1 MATPHPRA
9 NKQMTVSLQPG
20 SQPVGSTRTLSTST
34 DGGTVRRT
42 VLAGGLRIITE
53 SIPTVRSVSF
63 GIWAQVGSRDEDRPV
78 VAGASHFLEHLL
90 FKGTKRRTALEIAAE
105 IDAVGGEMNAFTSK
119 EATCFYAKVLDS
131 DLPIAVDVIV
141 DMVTSS
147 LVTAEDVDAERDV
160 VLEEISMR
168 DDDPSDAIHDEFSST
183 LWGDTPLGRPVLGTV
198 QSITDMP
205 RDDVAGYWA
214 ERYSLPRLVV
224 TAAGNLDHDTL
235 VEMVTAAFAKADR
248 DIVGAGDAPVGPR
261 VALDAP
267 APRSLVSV
275 TDRKTEQA
283 NVVLGCEGLARDD
296 ERRFAFSV
304 LNTVLGGGMS
314 SRLFQEIREKR
325 GMAYSVYSYAARY
338 AGAGYFGVY
347 VGCQPAKID
356 EVLKVAREQLDLVA
370 ANGLPDNELARG
382 KGQVRGSYVLGLED
396 TGSRMSRLGKAEL
409 GYGELLSVDD
419 VLGRITAVTS
429 DDVRALA
436 ADLFARP
443 RALAVIGPFKDRDFA
458 EAIN

>member
-1 MATPHPRA
+1 MG
-9 NKQMTVSLQPG
+9 VSLTPG
-20 SQPVGSTRTLSTST
+20 SQPAGSTRTLSTGT

-90 FKGTKRRTALEIAAE
+90 FKATKRRTALEIAAE

-119 EATCFYAKVLDS
+119 ETTCFYAKVLDT
-131 DLPIAVDVIV
+131 DLPLAVDVIV

-147 LVTAEDVDAERDV
+147 LVAPEDVDAERDV

-183 LWGDTPLGRPVLGTV
+183 IWGDTPLGRPVLGTV
-198 QSITDMP
+198 QSITQMP
-205 RDDVAGYWA
+205 RDEVAGYWSSN
-214 ERYSLPRLVV
+214 YSADRLVV
-224 TAAGNLDHDTL
+224 TAAGNLDHDRL
-235 VEMVTAAFAKADR
+235 VELVTAAFHLAGALGPETAGPAGPR
-248 DIVGAGDAPVGPR
+248 VGGDAPAV
-261 VALDAP
+261 L
-267 APRSLVSV
+267 STVSV
-275 TDRKTEQA
+275 TNRKTEQA
-283 NVVLGCEGLARDD
+283 NLVLGCDGLERDD
-296 ERRFAFSV
+296 DRRFALSV

-325 GMAYSVYSYAARY
+325 GMAYSVYSYASRY
-338 AGAGYFGVY
+338 AGAGLFGVY

-356 EVLKVAREQLDLVA
+356 EVLKVAREQLDIVA
-370 ANGLPDNELARG
+370 ADGLPDDELERG

-409 GYGELLSVDD
+409 GYGELLGVDD
-419 VLGRITAVTS
+419 VLGRIAAVTS
-429 DDVRALA
+429 EDVTQLA
-436 ADLFARP
+436 ADLFSRP
-443 RALAVIGPFKDRDFA
+443 RALAVIGPFKDRDFSW
-458 EAIN
+458 AIA

>member
-1 MATPHPRA
+1 
-9 NKQMTVSLQPG
+9 MTVSLQPG
-20 SQPVGSTRTLSTST
+20 SQPAGTTRTLSTST
-34 DGGTVRRT
+34 DGGTIRRT

-90 FKGTKRRTALEIAAE
+90 FKATKRRSALEIAAE

-119 EATCFYAKVLDS
+119 EATCFYAKVLDT

-141 DMVTSS
+141 DMITSS
-147 LVTAEDVDAERDV
+147 LVTPEDVDAERDV

-168 DDDPSDAIHDEFSST
+168 DDDPSDLIHDEFST
-183 LWGDTPLGRPVLGTV
+183 TIWGDTPLGRPVLGTV

-205 RDDVAGYWA
+205 RDEVAGYWA
-214 ERYSLPRLVV
+214 SQYQAHRLVV
-224 TAAGNLDHDTL
+224 TAAGNLDHDRL
-235 VEMVTAAFAKADR
+235 VDLVTAAFAAADAL
-248 DIVGAGDAPVGPR
+248 GADGTAPEGPR
-261 VALDAP
+261 VGGAAPGVRSTAALIN
-267 APRSLVSV
+267 
-275 TDRKTEQA
+275 RKTEQA
-283 NVVLGCEGLARDD
+283 NLVLGCEGLERDD
-296 ERRFAFSV
+296 DRRFALSV

-325 GMAYSVYSYAARY
+325 GMAYSVYSYASRY
-338 AGAGYFGVY
+338 AGAGLFGVY
-347 VGCQPAKID
+347 VGCQPGKID
-356 EVLKVAREQLDLVA
+356 EVLKVTREQLDIVA
-370 ANGLPDNELARG
+370 ADGLPDDELQRG

-396 TGSRMSRLGKAEL
+396 TGSRMSRLGKAEI

-429 DDVRALA
+429 DEVKALA
-436 ADLFARP
+436 ADLFSRP
-443 RALAVIGPFKDRDFA
+443 RALSVIGPFKDRDFSSS
-458 EAIN
+458 IQ

>member
-1 MATPHPRA
+1 
-9 NKQMTVSLQPG
+9 MTVSLQPG
-20 SQPVGSTRTLSTST
+20 SQPAGTTRTLSTGT
-34 DGGTVRRT
+34 DGGTIRRT
-42 VLAGGLRIITE
+42 VLAGGLRILTE

-90 FKGTKRRTALEIAAE
+90 FKATKRRTALEIAAE

-119 EATCFYAKVLDS
+119 EATCFYAKVLDT

-141 DMVTSS
+141 DMITSS
-147 LVTAEDVDAERDV
+147 LITAEDVDAERDV

-168 DDDPSDAIHDEFSST
+168 DDDPSDLIHDEFST
-183 LWGDTPLGRPVLGTV
+183 TIWGDTPLGRPVLGTV

-214 ERYSLPRLVV
+214 ERYQAHRLVV

-235 VEMVTAAFAKADR
+235 VELVTAAFAAADALGE
-248 DIVGAGDAPVGPR
+248 DGTEPEGPR
-261 VALDAP
+261 VGGEAP
-267 APRSLVSV
+267 TARSTV
-275 TDRKTEQA
+275 TLINRKTEQA
-283 NVVLGCEGLARDD
+283 NLVLGSQGLERDD
-296 ERRFAFSV
+296 DRRFALSV

-325 GMAYSVYSYAARY
+325 GMAYSVYSYASRY
-338 AGAGYFGVY
+338 AGAGLFGVY

-356 EVLKVAREQLDLVA
+356 EVLKVTREQLDIVA
-370 ANGLPDNELARG
+370 GSGLPDDELSRG

-396 TGSRMSRLGKAEL
+396 TGSRMSRLGKAEI

-419 VLGRITAVTS
+419 VLGRVSAVTS
-429 DDVRALA
+429 EEVTALA
-436 ADLFARP
+436 ADLLCRP
-443 RALAVIGPFKDRDFA
+443 RALSVIGPFKDRDFSF
-458 EAIN
+458 AIQ